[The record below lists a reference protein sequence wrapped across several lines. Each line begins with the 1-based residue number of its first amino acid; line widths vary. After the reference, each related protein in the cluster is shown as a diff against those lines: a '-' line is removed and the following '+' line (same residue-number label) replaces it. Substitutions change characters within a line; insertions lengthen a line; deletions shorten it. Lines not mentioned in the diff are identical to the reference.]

1 MAKVLIAGIGGG
13 KNKKKGEYDP
23 TVYSIDGITYKDE
36 ENILT
41 SYALRGNRR

>member
-23 TVYSIDGITYKDE
+23 TVEQSVP
-36 ENILT
+36 LV
-41 SYALRGNRR
+41 R